1 MKRLSTLL
9 ATFVLSINLPLTAI
23 AADHAAQAG
32 AAKATASSAASIAL
46 SPGEVKKIDKEAG
59 KITIKHG
66 PLSNLDMPAMTMVFR
81 VKAPTMLDQVKAGD
95 KVGFV
100 AEKINGALIV
110 TRLEPAK

>member
-1 MKRLSTLL
+1 MKHFSTLL
-9 ATFVLSINLPLTAI
+9 VTLVLSINLPLTAM
-23 AADHAAQAG
+23 AAEHTIQTSAE
-32 AAKATASSAASIAL
+32 KASLSTSIAL
-46 SPGEVKKIDKEAG
+46 SPGEVKKIDKESG

-81 VKAPTMLDQVKAGD
+81 VKDPAILDSVKAGD

-100 AEKINGALIV
+100 VEKINGALTV